1 MIYYTKDGLPTFVPQ
16 TDEDRFAVWVEKVS
30 DWKLVV
36 VKEPVR
42 QVVKDLRD
50 RPIRDKFGQTIYR
63 TVYKEVEK
71 VVGTG
76 IAEPTTAELAQ
87 VYAKPCRYR
96 RAARASST

>member
-1 MIYYTKDGLPTFVPQ
+1 MIYYTKNGQPTFVPQ

-36 VKEPVR
+36 TKEPV
-42 QVVKDLRD
+42 KDRWGKPVRD
-50 RPIRDKFGQTIYR
+50 NFGRI
-63 TVYKEVEK
+63 VYKEVEK

-87 VYAKPCRYR
+87 VYAKPCTYR
-96 RAARASST
+96 RAARASRA

>member
-1 MIYYTKDGLPTFVPQ
+1 MIYYTKKGEPTFVPQ

-42 QVVKDLRD
+42 QVVKDLRG
-50 RPIRDKFGQTIYR
+50 RPIKDKFGK
-63 TVYKEVEK
+63 TVYRIVYVEVEK

-76 IAEPTTAELAQ
+76 IAEPTAAELAQ
-87 VYAKPCRYR
+87 VYAKPCKYR
-96 RAARASST
+96 RAARASHA

>member
-1 MIYYTKDGLPTFVPQ
+1 MIYYTKKGEPTFVPQ

-50 RPIRDKFGQTIYR
+50 RPIRDKFGQIIYR

-76 IAEPTTAELAQ
+76 IAEPTAAELAH

-96 RAARASST
+96 RAARASRA

>member
-30 DWKLVV
+30 DWKVV
-36 VKEPVR
+36 VTKEL
-42 QVVKDLRD
+42 VKDKWG
-50 RPIRDKFGQTIYR
+50 RPIRDSFGR
-63 TVYKEVEK
+63 FVYKKVEK

-76 IAEPTTAELAQ
+76 IADPTTTELAQ
-87 VYAKPCRYR
+87 VYAKPCRFR